1 MAPQRA
7 IPRADGYRLI
17 ADFDHSTPMILVK
30 VGRYP
35 LHHGTVGA
43 VRSLGRVG
51 VQIYAITEDRFT
63 PPARSRYLHR
73 CFAWPTTGFEDPAVL
88 LEGLASIGKKL
99 PCRAVALATDDEAAV
114 LLAEGA
120 TQLNEWFV
128 LPQVPPELPRQLASK
143 RGLYQLCCRLGV
155 PTPDAVFPETAGDV
169 ESYAIHGSFPVV
181 AKNVDPWD
189 RLRSPAVGGTTI
201 IDTPRTLRLLAASWS
216 EKPKVMLQEYIP
228 RHHAEDWIFHGYFDH
243 DAQARVAFTGVK
255 VRSWPP
261 NAGVTTCAVTVP
273 NETLAEQA
281 SRFCRALGFR
291 GVVDLDWRFDR
302 RDGRFKLVD
311 FNPRLGAQFRL
322 FQTEAGIDV
331 VQALHLDMTGRPI
344 PNGPPVTGRRFI
356 VEHLDAAACMA
367 HQRARTPSVADH
379 HYHRT
384 EFAWISW
391 DDPAP
396 TVAMATRLFWT
407 ILNRLSRRFRQLG
420 RRFVTRIE
428 GHTAQIRW
436 VPNNLGGFE
445 NGPRGASDGMSGGLP
460 SN

>member
-7 IPRADGYRLI
+7 IPSADGYRLI

-43 VRSLGRVG
+43 IRSLGRVG
-51 VQIYAITEDRFT
+51 VPVYAVTEDSFT

-73 CFAWPTTGFEDPAVL
+73 CFVWPTNGFEDPAML
-88 LEGLASIGKKL
+88 LEGLASIGRKL
-99 PCRAVALATDDEAAV
+99 PRQAVALATDDEAAV

-120 TQLNEWFV
+120 TQLSEWFV
-128 LPQVPPELPRQLASK
+128 LPRVPPELPRQLASK

-155 PTPDAVFPETAGDV
+155 PTPDAFFPETVDDV
-169 ESYAIHGSFPVV
+169 ESYAVHGTFPVV

-189 RLRSPAVGGTTI
+189 RLRSPAVGGTTV
-201 IDTPRTLRLLAASWS
+201 IDSPSALRRLAASWP
-216 EKPKVMLQEYIP
+216 ERPKVMLQEYIP
-228 RHHAEDWIFHGYFDH
+228 RHHAEDWIFHGYCDH
-243 DAQARVAFTGVK
+243 DAQSRVAFTGVK

-261 NAGVTTCAVTVP
+261 NAGVTTYAVTVP
-273 NETLAEQA
+273 NDTLAEQA

-291 GVVDLDWRFDR
+291 GVVDLDWRFDK

-331 VQALHLDMTGRPI
+331 VRALHLDMTGRSI
-344 PNGPPVTGRRFI
+344 PDDPPVTGRRFI
-356 VEHLDAAACMA
+356 VEHLDAAAYMA
-367 HQRARTPSVADH
+367 YQPPRTPSVADH
-379 HYHRT
+379 PYHRT

-391 DDPAP
+391 DDPGPDSRDGYPPALDGPEQTFAP
-396 TVAMATRLFWT
+396 PPTTCPDVSLC
-407 ILNRLSRRFRQLG
+407 
-420 RRFVTRIE
+420 E
-428 GHTAQIRW
+428 
-436 VPNNLGGFE
+436 
-445 NGPRGASDGMSGGLP
+445 
-460 SN
+460 